1 MNKSIITVA
10 SVLFMASVSF
20 GMLGFHYYMG
30 GYEVFWLPILAIVTM
45 FLGCWMMSEN

>member
-20 GMLGFHYYMG
+20 GVLTFHYYVN
-30 GYEVFWLPILAIVTM
+30 GYGVFWMPVLAIVTM